1 MVAAVLYY
9 FFTFISKPDK
19 SLLIRAILQNC
30 SELQIEGLPGRLPH
44 HEAGPQVYP
53 VLTPSSF

>member
-1 MVAAVLYY
+1 MVAAVPYY

-30 SELQIEGLPGRLPH
+30 SEMQTEGLPGRLLH

-53 VLTPSSF
+53 VLTPVSF